1 MVDHLSGGNRLVNDT
16 ADSEVGFGTRR
27 VPMETGYFEAYNRP
41 NVRLVD
47 LLETPIERITAD
59 GLTTSSEYIEFD
71 MLIYATGFDAGMR
84 LS

>member
-1 MVDHLSGGNRLVNDT
+1 
-16 ADSEVGFGTRR
+16 
-27 VPMETGYFEAYNRP
+27 METGYFEAYNRP